1 MRATK
6 NYTNSSKHLFDR
18 LCDRLCVC
26 ISLAILACFLL
37 APNARAGGLWMYE
50 QANSDMGMANA
61 GRAASALDASTAFGN
76 PAAMTVLD
84 RSQLVTGVLGISP
97 TTKFDVDSSTHN
109 GGGGGD
115 AGYFSP
121 SGSFA
126 YVHRATDRLRLGIF
140 AGSYF
145 GLGLDYDNKW
155 SGRYYVQNASYIT
168 MCLNPSIGYKLNDH
182 WSIGGGVSL
191 VGGKMS
197 TDVAINTLKPGN
209 ADGRLEYDDMAIGF
223 GYNLGILYELNS
235 ETRFGLT
242 YRSEVDLD
250 FKDKPDIK
258 DNGGLPG
265 DLPNLG
271 KRTLGIDTTIPR
283 AMMFS
288 VWHELT
294 PKLALSANVGWQ
306 DWSQFGMPEI
316 SVNGAGINRSLTADL
331 DYHDTWHVAFGG
343 QYRIAPKWLIS
354 AGIAYD
360 TSPIKSSKKRSPI
373 LPLDRQIRYATGLQH
388 ELTKDI
394 TIGGSFEFIDAGKS
408 RINQAGGLTKG
419 SLKGEYDTN
428 YITILN
434 LHMIWKF

>member
-1 MRATK
+1 MRGNK
-6 NYTNSSKHLFDR
+6 NSAGSSNQRFAL
-18 LCDRLCVC
+18 LCAG
-26 ISLAILACFLL
+26 ISLAALTCFFLT
-37 APNARAGGLWMYE
+37 ADARAGGLWMYE
-50 QANSDMGMANA
+50 SASSDMGMANA

-84 RSQLVTGVLGISP
+84 RSQMVTGVLGILP
-97 TTKFDVDSSTHN
+97 KTKFDVDSATHS

-115 AGYFSP
+115 AGGFSP

-126 YVHRATDRLRLGIF
+126 YVHRATERLRLGIF

-155 SGRYYVQNASYIT
+155 SGRYYVQNASFLT
-168 MCLNPSIGYKLNDH
+168 MCVNPSIGYKLNDH

-191 VGGKMS
+191 VGGKLS
-197 TDVAINTLKPGN
+197 TDVAINTFIPGSS
-209 ADGRLEYDDMAIGF
+209 DGRLEYDDMALGF
-223 GYNLGILYELNS
+223 GYNLGILYELS
-235 ETRFGLT
+235 SQTRFGLT
-242 YRSEVDLD
+242 YRSAVDLD

-265 DLPNLG
+265 DLPGYG
-271 KRTLGIDTTIPR
+271 KRKLGIDTTIPQ
-283 AMMFS
+283 AVMFS

-306 DWSQFGMPEI
+306 DWSNFGMPEI
-316 SVNGAGINRSLTADL
+316 SINGGIEDRSLTADL
-331 DYHDTWHVAFGG
+331 DYHDTYHLAIGA
-343 QYRIAPKWLIS
+343 QYRIAPKWLLS

-360 TSPIKSSKKRSPI
+360 TSPIKSSKKRSPMM
-373 LPLDRQIRYATGLQH
+373 PLDRQIRYATGLQH
-388 ELTKDI
+388 ELTDDI

-408 RINQAGGLTKG
+408 RVNQDGGLEKG

-428 YITILN
+428 FITVLN
-434 LHMIWKF
+434 LHIIWKF